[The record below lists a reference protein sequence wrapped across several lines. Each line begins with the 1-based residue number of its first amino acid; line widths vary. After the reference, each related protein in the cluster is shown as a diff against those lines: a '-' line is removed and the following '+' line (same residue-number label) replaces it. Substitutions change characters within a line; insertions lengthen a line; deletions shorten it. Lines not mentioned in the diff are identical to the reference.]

1 MMRKL
6 AICAALLILVMLS
19 GMSFGQSAEL
29 LRNPGFEQPYLEGPD
44 GPVAEGWSAW
54 YVGAESD
61 RPEYLAAPIDRTIGG
76 DAQMYTSF
84 LAVHEA
90 GLYQSVSGL
99 TPGVMLTFSANVWV
113 WSTRDDLDPA
123 VSVDP
128 GNVTIEVGIDTSGS
142 VNPEGST
149 IIWSAPVEAYDAFNK
164 IEVSAAPA
172 GEVATVFVKTTVGE
186 ARLVTD
192 VYVDNASL
200 LAAEVAAITPEV
212 PVDATAVVDQ
222 ATQEGTAPTEVP
234 AAATA
239 EPAAATEESATVPT
253 EVAFLSTIEHI
264 VQPGDS
270 YDLIARIY
278 GSSVSAIKE
287 ANGVSFEDNL
297 IYPGDKLIV
306 PVPVPAVPTSDSATA
321 PTEAAPVPT
330 EVPSTTE
337 EPTSEPTAEPT
348 SAPEETATEVATAV
362 VILETTYTVQRG
374 DTLMDIAKRFGT
386 DVFELGRLNNI
397 LNYNLIRAG
406 QVLKLPVTSTEEDVA
421 TEEPTDAPEVIRHF
435 VQFGDSLYRIAAR
448 YGVTAQAIIEANNLE
463 NPNRIYYGQILIIP
477 K

>member
-6 AICAALLILVMLS
+6 AICAALLILVMLTGLS
-19 GMSFGQSAEL
+19 IAQSAEL
-29 LRNPGFEQPYLEGPD
+29 LRNPGFEQPYLDGPE

-54 YVGAESD
+54 YVGTESE
-61 RPEYLAAPIDRTIGG
+61 RPEFLAAPADRTVGG

-84 LAVHEA
+84 LAVHKA

-99 TPGVMLTFSANVWV
+99 TPGATVTFSANVWV

-128 GNVTIEVGIDTSGS
+128 GKVTIEVGIDTTGS
-142 VNPEGST
+142 VNPEGTS

-164 IEVSAAPA
+164 VEVSAAPT

-200 LAAEVAAITPEV
+200 LAAEVAAITPET
-212 PVDATAVVDQ
+212 PVEATALPDQ
-222 ATQEGTAPTEVP
+222 PTTEPGVPTDEAAAPTQEV
-234 AAATA
+234 ATA
-239 EPAAATEESATVPT
+239 PT

-278 GSSVSAIKE
+278 GSSVDAIKQ
-287 ANGVSFEDNL
+287 ANGVAFEDNL

-306 PVPVPAVPTSDSATA
+306 PVPVPAVPTVEGQTA

-330 EVPSTTE
+330 EEMPAATA
-337 EPTSEPTAEPT
+337 EPTAEPTAVPTAEPT
-348 SAPEETATEVATAV
+348 SAPEVDVTPLATAEV
-362 VILETTYTVQRG
+362 VLEATYTVQRG
-374 DTLMDIAKRFGT
+374 DSLMAIAQRFGT
-386 DVFELGRLNNI
+386 NVFELGRLNI
-397 LNYNLIRAG
+397 LNYNLIRVG
-406 QVLKLPVTSTEEDVA
+406 QVLKLPG
-421 TEEPTDAPEVIRHF
+421 DAPETDQATPAPTDTPEPVRHF

-448 YGVTAQAIIEANNLE
+448 YGVTAQAIIDANNLE